1 MKNTI
6 NEMSLADLYI
16 VHKFLKRKLK
26 DDTIPEENPSQ
37 TASGEL
43 ELLNVI
49 EKRID
54 SFVKKGNIELKK

>member
-26 DDTIPEENPSQ
+26 DNPISEIHYDSNI
-37 TASGEL
+37 SGEF